1 MAKGA
6 KITMADL
13 TAQDACAVTALL
25 TLYADRLATSG
36 QHEIAGRVRAMAANP
51 LRDFIKVVPESQQV
65 DPSIST
71 E

>member
-13 TAQDACAVTALL
+13 NDADADAVTMLV
-25 TLYADRLATSG
+25 TGYAKRLAASG
-36 QHEIAGRVRAMAANP
+36 QHVAAERARAMVTNP
-51 LRDFIKVVPESQQV
+51 KQSFVKVVPESQQV